1 MAGKGQLLRTEHS
14 KMDSDT
20 TKTVRPEQP
29 TLQSEHPVAGDANS
43 NSETGKLTQP
53 INNSKDSS
61 TTNIDPPSVN
71 NNTGVSDGHQVISNS
86 HNNDDEWSYVVVGGC
101 LIPPSNFGL
110 IEADMY
116 RSGMVNELNLTFLEQ
131 LRLRTIVYLSYEEP
145 SDKLADFIDDQGI
158 QLEQFWDDPADLT
171 PWAPMSE
178 HVVLSAMQVLL
189 DVTMHPV
196 LVMCSHGRHRTGTV
210 IGCLRKLQ
218 GWSLSAIF
226 EEYDRHAD
234 GRIRLANEQFI
245 ELFDTDLINVPAEN
259 RPRWLR

>member
-1 MAGKGQLLRTEHS
+1 
-14 KMDSDT
+14 MDSNAAKIVVPD
-20 TKTVRPEQP
+20 QQ
-29 TLQSEHPVAGDANS
+29 TLQSELLVTDGGNN
-43 NSETGKLTQP
+43 NSETGKLMQP
-53 INNSKDSS
+53 IDNGKDS
-61 TTNIDPPSVN
+61 TTNTDNSVN
-71 NNTGVSDGHQVISNS
+71 TGLSDGHQVINNSN
-86 HNNDDEWSYVVVGGC
+86 NNDDEWSYVVVGGC
-101 LIPPSNFGL
+101 LIPPTNFGL

-189 DVTMHPV
+189 DVTVHPV

>member
-1 MAGKGQLLRTEHS
+1 MDGGKKPIAENQTLE
-14 KMDSDT
+14 MDSNDS
-20 TKTVRPEQP
+20 KTVAPEQQ
-29 TLQSEHPVAGDANS
+29 TLQSGLPVSDNT
-43 NSETGKLTQP
+43 SETGKSMQA
-53 INNSKDSS
+53 IDNGKDKK
-61 TTNIDPPSVN
+61 TNPVTVVS
-71 NNTGVSDGHQVISNS
+71 TGVNDGHQVINNTN
-86 HNNDDEWSYVVVGGC
+86 NNDDDWSYVVVGGC
-101 LIPPSNFGL
+101 LIPPTNFGL

-189 DVTMHPV
+189 DVTVHPV